1 MWARQ
6 RENYRSWMDEC
17 GWPLCLGPLYP
28 SCLLIL
34 FPTVCE
40 PASHRMSPSLNP
52 ICMPPSRCM
61 NPMIFQL
68 LHDIQAEDRCKNHDN
83 HTLRL

>member
-17 GWPLCLGPLYP
+17 GRPLCLGPLYP

-34 FPTVCE
+34 FPTEFVSLLRIICLHLLILSVC
-40 PASHRMSPSLNP
+40 
-52 ICMPPSRCM
+52 
-61 NPMIFQL
+61 L
-68 LHDIQAEDRCKNHDN
+68 LPDV
-83 HTLRL
+83 